1 MRREASMAIETK
13 SAVMLRTEQAL
24 SNFSGVNMDQEMAM
38 LLELENSYQAA
49 SRLISVV
56 DEMLAALMDAVR

>member
-49 SRLISVV
+49 SRLIAAV

>member
-1 MRREASMAIETK
+1 MAIETK